1 MGAGTAESRASNTR
15 PLLILPGLWTH
26 YTHTSL
32 TALKLVLSCFQWNW
46 GDPGFA
52 LWGACLLQSRM
63 PKPKSELE
71 I

>member
-32 TALKLVLSCFQWNW
+32 TALKLVLSCFQWN
-46 GDPGFA
+46 
-52 LWGACLLQSRM
+52 
-63 PKPKSELE
+63 
-71 I
+71 